1 MDSLTLKSD
10 DNDDDGFKDYTFG
23 DFDDANDDT
32 GVKVIVAVN
41 LMMLLK

>member
-1 MDSLTLKSD
+1 MTSN
-10 DNDDDGFKDYTFG
+10 DNDDIGFKDYTFG